1 MTPRI
6 ESILRETIRVHNE
19 LFGMASQ
26 MEAVARAM
34 VEALSKGKR
43 IYVMG
48 NGGSAADSQH
58 LAAELVGRFR
68 MERHPLPCHAFST
81 DTSVLTAIANDY
93 GVEEVFVK
101 QVQAFVGEGDVVI
114 GISTSGNA
122 PNVVAAV
129 EEANRRGAVT
139 VGLTGRGGGRL
150 GEVCRMCIRV
160 PSDETPR
167 IQEAHQTII
176 HILCELVEQSLFG
189 N

>member
-1 MTPRI
+1 MMPRI
-6 ESILRETIRVHNE
+6 ESIVRETIRVHSE
-19 LFGMASQ
+19 LLGMAPQ
-26 MEAVARAM
+26 MEAVAGAM
-34 VEALSKGKR
+34 AEALRQGRR

-58 LAAELVGRFR
+58 LAGELVGRFQ
-68 MERHPLPCHAFST
+68 MERRPLPCQAFST

-93 GVEEVFVK
+93 GVEQVFVK

-122 PNVVAAV
+122 PNVVAAI

-139 VGLTGRGGGRL
+139 IGLTGRGGGCL
-150 GEVCRMCIRV
+150 GEVCRTCIRA

-176 HILCELVEQSLFG
+176 HVLCELVERSLFPQ
-189 N
+189 

>member
-1 MTPRI
+1 MRPRI

-19 LFGMASQ
+19 LFGMTSQ
-26 MEAVARAM
+26 IEAVAGAM
-34 VEALSKGKR
+34 VEALSEGKR

-68 MERHPLPCHAFST
+68 MERRPLPCQAFST
-81 DTSVLTAIANDY
+81 DTSILTAVANDY

-122 PNVVAAV
+122 SNVVAAV

-139 VGLTGRGGGRL
+139 VGLTGRRGGRL

-176 HILCELVEQSLFG
+176 HILCELVEQSMFG
-189 N
+189 D